1 MLNTV
6 YKLFACLLLI
16 PGALLLAAAAQAH
29 DARPLYVQVTELS
42 QTGSETD
49 LPGAHQYLLKMQ
61 VPPSVEAGNRPFI
74 TLPDN
79 CAHEGFGLVIQLS
92 CDSPL
97 AGQTLEIH
105 YPQFNPSITTL
116 IRASFS
122 SGASYQTLLSPSESR
137 WEIPTEQSKTQVIS
151 DYTVLGIEHILI
163 GWDHLLFL
171 FCLLLIS
178 GTFKRTL
185 ITLSGFTLSHSLT
198 LVMTTLGVIQLPIA
212 PVEAVIA
219 LSILFLAAEVMRD
232 RRHTLAWRYP
242 VGVSVLFGL
251 IHGFGFASVLQ
262 DIGLPQTELTTALLF
277 FNIGVEIGQVMFV
290 SAVMLVLFLLRHW
303 RPFPVGKFQQLML
316 YGTGSLAA
324 FWTIE
329 RIAGF

>member
-6 YKLFACLLLI
+6 FK
-16 PGALLLAAAAQAH
+16 LLLALLVLTPGAALAH
-29 DARPLYVQVTELS
+29 DARPLYVQITELDKPDVR
-42 QTGSETD
+42 G
-49 LPGAHQYLLKMQ
+49 HQYMLKMQ
-61 VPPSVEAGNRPFI
+61 VPPSVEAGNRPFL
-74 TLPDN
+74 TMPDN
-79 CAHEGFGLVIQLS
+79 CSHERFGLLIQLS
-92 CDSPL
+92 CANSL
-97 AGQTLEIH
+97 AGQMLEIN

-116 IRASFS
+116 IRASFN
-122 SGASYQTLLSPSESR
+122 SGATYQTLLSPSESH
-137 WEIPTEQSKTQVIS
+137 WQIPTAQSTAAVIS
-151 DYTVLGIEHILI
+151 EYTVLGIEHILI

-171 FCLLLIS
+171 FCLLIIS
-178 GTFKRTL
+178 GSFKRTL
-185 ITLSGFTLSHSLT
+185 ITISGFTLSHSLT
-198 LVMTTLGVIQLPIA
+198 LVMTTLGLVELPIA

-219 LSILFLAAEVMRD
+219 LSILFLASEIVRD

-242 VGVSVLFGL
+242 VAVSIGFGL

-290 SAVMLVLFLLRHW
+290 GAVMVLFFLLRSW
-303 RPFPVGKFQQLML
+303 RSFPDLKLQQLMVF
-316 YGTGSLAA
+316 GTGSLAA